1 MPTQKL
7 GQIASNQIND
17 LAQKHFDIDMRL
29 RDTLTTASLDV
40 KQTLATR
47 LPSILEAIS
56 AELQANQPS
65 L

>member
-40 KQTLATR
+40 KTVLATR
-47 LPSILEAIS
+47 LPSILESIQ
-56 AELQANQPS
+56 AEIQANQPT

>member
-17 LAQKHFDIDMRL
+17 LAQKHFDIDMRI
-29 RDTLTTASLDV
+29 RDSLTVASLNAKTV
-40 KQTLATR
+40 LATR
-47 LPSILEAIS
+47 LPGILEAIES
-56 AELQANQPS
+56 ELQANQPT

>member
-17 LAQKHFDIDMRL
+17 LAQKHFDLDMRI
-29 RDTLTTASLDV
+29 RDSLTTASLDV
-40 KQTLATR
+40 KAVFATR
-47 LPSILEAIS
+47 LPSILESIQ
-56 AELQANQPS
+56 AEIQANQPS

>member
-17 LAQKHFDIDMRL
+17 LAQKHFDVDMRI
-29 RDTLTTASLDV
+29 RESLTTASLNA
-40 KQTLATR
+40 KNILATR
-47 LPSILEAIS
+47 LPAIIEGIEAEM
-56 AELQANQPS
+56 AANQPP